1 MTSAVC
7 STMKRF
13 CYDRVLLSHIFTKLL
28 HIACCQ
34 VIRAMGS
41 MGRAMGTFTWLQETV
56 DPCCQVIRGTTVS
69 GGRELVTILFMACC
83 QVIRAM
89 DCTSQS
95 LQYQSRMTLGMESV
109 GTISLLIGGILQMRN
124 LPENGLGGQDQRPPR
139 VHLIDELVL
148 MRTLNDLYETH
159 RGEIVLDTYGL
170 YDAPIG
176 MRSTTITELEDIRI
190 RAAIRHLWRDYAEMY
205 GTLAFF
211 VRPQPQS
218 ISSRSASFHCVFV
231 VRFVDPLLN
240 LPLSWT
246 SVLVDQRIM
255 SPSGQGFTAIRTAAF
270 LDQQTSIVDVFHVVR
285 LSGSCFPHGIRIC
298 KVRWRGQDF
307 EYPSNLRPTSG
318 EYIVVEVSN
327 LEQHF
332 LNTDF
337 FFTGARRFALDGQRQ
352 FATTTGRHRDVI
364 WIWTHAVNEYNKP
377 LSYRVMTIV
386 IQDLLAPERLWNR
399 VMELWRDNRPPRS
412 ATIVH
417 VIPQPN
423 QDSGGLNRLHI
434 ILSFK
439 NFEGLTPVLILGQM
453 EVESGA
459 FARHELQW
467 IAKHCPT
474 TLRDQE
480 VVQCSGL
487 DDFMHSTNTEFVLKH
502 GDIYIDA
509 GATLTIQPGSLLTVR
524 IFISSLLSV
533 VRRLWSVLA
542 EHMHDDEHM
551 LLQTAMHRKYPVRST
566 FDVLSPPGNGAI
578 VDLRKDL
585 DWLDDFSQ
593 HSWGACIFDF
603 EGNAKSDVTNMVLE
617 IPLLSDL
624 AEKLHGEVPESAP
637 VDLLHRHIHLF
648 EEDIQPH
655 VRQLCFG
662 DHPQPSVLHIYTDGS
677 FDGSKPGESHV
688 GWGFAAFVCG
698 DGGYQLEHLAYGCI
712 LDDYCPVVHGIS
724 VPLNARTGETEA
736 LLQATIWSLTHLG
749 YYPVELYY
757 DAISVGHG
765 GTGQWNFPGGDKH
778 SRALRALIQYA
789 EQFHDRGFLGRHV
802 KAHTGVLGNEVANFL
817 ANYGRT
823 SQQVCG
829 ISQIDL
835 GTFLTGDRMPLEWLW
850 MQLVPQSHLD
860 ESYPAISPG
869 TLTAKGLTTD
879 PDVDKVFPAQLK
891 EKAQSDSKLTYA
903 NFFVATYN
911 VGSLQRTRGQDDHT
925 GMCPQEYLRRQAQ
938 SHGISCLMLQETRAR
953 TSGMILSDTHIRLI
967 AASQNGSGGTEIWL
981 AKRSSTGGA
990 LGIKQ
995 SDVLVLLSEP
1005 ELLCVRVQ
1013 WPYGLFLLISA
1024 HGPHSG
1030 YPKQDIEQ
1038 WWQRLSSIVDRF
1050 HTDINAWLVVGID
1063 ANTNFEDDFLPHQGG
1078 HGLAHHSNPIC
1089 KHFRTFL
1096 QRHDLFLPST
1106 FDDCHQGVTDT
1117 WRVNAE
1123 RKGARCDY
1131 VCLPLAWTS
1140 SKMTSQ
1146 NLPNLDAGTSTF
1158 DHMAVGV
1165 WCQLSFHKRRR
1176 PKSGFDTNKISSQLA
1191 AHGHELIPPLL
1202 DIPWTCDV
1210 HQHAAQFS
1218 DITTDWLRQHCG
1230 VEKSQP
1236 RAAYISSSTWRLRDQ
1251 RLEVARWIRHLH
1263 DFEALHRTRMAVV
1276 AWRMQRTYAEVAE
1289 DVFNLTWDI
1298 ERMKRRLYGLVRWSR
1313 SMLKRS
1319 LRADRT
1325 GYLEDVAF
1333 QATND
1338 HPGALFKHLRTVGIR
1353 GKNKRSPI
1361 QPLPC
1366 LRNLN
1371 GELVTTFQQWSEVW
1385 RQQFEKQ
1392 EDGHKRTRQDLLSL
1406 CIANQLWDR
1415 NVDVPVTWDQIPTLV
1430 DLEMSL
1436 RQTNTGK
1443 AYFDDGVPGELLHYG
1458 AHSLAP
1464 ALYPLLL
1471 KQWLFHREALLFKGG
1486 ILVPAYK
1493 KGDPTDTSNYRSL
1506 LVSPTLA
1513 KTFHR
1518 LLRKDVMG
1526 HFERQALPL
1535 QLGGRPGIAVSQAS
1549 QSLHLF
1555 LHHQKCLHKPAAV
1568 IFVDIRNAFYR
1579 LFRQHLVRQPVLPE
1593 AVRTLFEELDLPEAA
1608 YDDFRQQL
1616 YGNTA
1621 TEDAHIP
1628 QYLQSQIKEVLNST
1642 WFLVTGSDE
1651 VTEARRGS
1659 RPGDSMADLL
1669 FTIAFRHLLSK
1680 FQDTLRQEGVFTELW
1695 WSGRREPIAMDDCL
1709 QRQEVLG
1716 PIWADDLAIM
1726 LAADN
1731 SPILM
1736 QRVGKVA
1743 GVLID
1748 ILLVHGM
1755 QPNLKPSKSEVFV
1768 DLRGEG
1774 SVDCRRKIHEDDYKL
1789 HTTSEYLSEPLRIVG
1804 SYKHLGTWIQTN
1816 GKVVK
1821 ELRCRFGAAHQT
1833 ITKYK
1838 GAIFGNRAMAMHKK
1852 VQLFN
1857 TLVLSAVLYNSP
1869 TWMITRKHDVQ
1880 RLHSGIMKLYRRVTM
1895 GHLGP
1900 ITQKWSDEKVQ
1911 ASLELPDPLD
1921 LLHVHRLRY
1930 VQHLY
1935 RAGDAIVWATLQQH
1949 PYWWQ
1954 MLDKSLEWLRRHT
1967 LRTLPV
1973 ESCLERWDL
1982 WEPWLQGNGR
1992 AWRSIVRQAMV
2003 HSALQIRKESL
2014 RQDFH
2019 RQVCHIVLEA
2029 QVYVLPMDV
2038 GEWDQHACPRCKMV
2052 FKSCAAWSVHAFRK
2066 HGRRTPAR
2074 QFASGRS
2081 CDYCLKIFHDHMGLV
2096 NHLKNNPSC
2105 YWQYSTRG
2113 EVVQPEPSLGSAA
2126 EIKARAELRC
2136 PVTYAVGPQLPQQIV
2151 SDPIPT
2157 EDQHALLRAW
2167 REAIAGFEVETI
2179 HTEEVREALRI
2190 ATLETCLPPFEILY
2204 VAKSLRLQMQKDG
2217 EIIFGVGIHRGFTRF
2232 INEFTVEWLLGA
2244 SSKPTV
2250 ELRDPQ
2256 EVLQRWRQC
2265 EQRHQVV
2272 PKPLRFKQIL
2282 VAHLFS
2288 GRRRPD
2294 DFQEWATR
2302 EVWADQR
2309 FGIVPLS
2316 VDIIFSEEW
2325 GNLSN
2330 PRTFSWFVDAVT
2342 SQQLVAI
2349 LAGPPCET
2357 WSIARERGLYADD
2370 GPKPLRSSSSLSGF
2384 VGLTNR
2390 ETRQLCTGNEL
2401 LGVAITLATHLWL
2414 AGGIC
2419 IIEHPSEPKPEH
2431 APSIWRTESMQ
2442 FLLAHRENKRTLVHQ
2457 GYFGAK
2463 SAKPTE
2469 FMMTNAPSSVSQIF
2483 RCNQVRFDLPTYV
2496 SIGVDEHGKYA
2507 TSSLKEYPP
2516 ALNRALWQ
2524 VVSTQLRGRG
2534 FSEHPEDCPEGVLRN
2549 FSKLHALLDYDVKE
2563 MGPDYHPTTLN

>member
-1 MTSAVC
+1 M
-7 STMKRF
+7 F
-13 CYDRVLLSHIFTKLL
+13 
-28 HIACCQ
+28 
-34 VIRAMGS
+34 
-41 MGRAMGTFTWLQETV
+41 W
-56 DPCCQVIRGTTVS
+56 
-69 GGRELVTILFMACC
+69 
-83 QVIRAM
+83 
-89 DCTSQS
+89 
-95 LQYQSRMTLGMESV
+95 
-109 GTISLLIGGILQMRN
+109 
-124 LPENGLGGQDQRPPR
+124 RPP
-139 VHLIDELVL
+139 
-148 MRTLNDLYETH
+148 
-159 RGEIVLDTYGL
+159 
-170 YDAPIG
+170 
-176 MRSTTITELEDIRI
+176 TTI
-190 RAAIRHLWRDYAEMY
+190 
-205 GTLAFF
+205 GTA
-211 VRPQPQS
+211 
-218 ISSRSASFHCVFV
+218 
-231 VRFVDPLLN
+231 N
-240 LPLSWT
+240 
-246 SVLVDQRIM
+246 
-255 SPSGQGFTAIRTAAF
+255 
-270 LDQQTSIVDVFHVVR
+270 
-285 LSGSCFPHGIRIC
+285 
-298 KVRWRGQDF
+298 
-307 EYPSNLRPTSG
+307 
-318 EYIVVEVSN
+318 
-327 LEQHF
+327 
-332 LNTDF
+332 
-337 FFTGARRFALDGQRQ
+337 
-352 FATTTGRHRDVI
+352 
-364 WIWTHAVNEYNKP
+364 
-377 LSYRVMTIV
+377 
-386 IQDLLAPERLWNR
+386 
-399 VMELWRDNRPPRS
+399 
-412 ATIVH
+412 
-417 VIPQPN
+417 
-423 QDSGGLNRLHI
+423 
-434 ILSFK
+434 
-439 NFEGLTPVLILGQM
+439 
-453 EVESGA
+453 
-459 FARHELQW
+459 
-467 IAKHCPT
+467 
-474 TLRDQE
+474 
-480 VVQCSGL
+480 
-487 DDFMHSTNTEFVLKH
+487 
-502 GDIYIDA
+502 
-509 GATLTIQPGSLLTVR
+509 
-524 IFISSLLSV
+524 
-533 VRRLWSVLA
+533 
-542 EHMHDDEHM
+542 
-551 LLQTAMHRKYPVRST
+551 
-566 FDVLSPPGNGAI
+566 
-578 VDLRKDL
+578 
-585 DWLDDFSQ
+585 
-593 HSWGACIFDF
+593 
-603 EGNAKSDVTNMVLE
+603 
-617 IPLLSDL
+617 
-624 AEKLHGEVPESAP
+624 LHG
-637 VDLLHRHIHLF
+637 
-648 EEDIQPH
+648 Q
-655 VRQLCFG
+655 
-662 DHPQPSVLHIYTDGS
+662 S

-698 DGGYQLEHLAYGCI
+698 EGGYQLEHLAYGCI
-712 LDDYCPVVHGIS
+712 LDDHCPVVHGIP

-749 YYPVELYY
+749 YYLVELYY

-817 ANYGRT
+817 AQYGRT

-850 MQLVPQSHLD
+850 MQLVPQSPLD

-869 TLTAKGLTTD
+869 TLTAKGLTID
-879 PDVDKVFPAQLK
+879 PEVDKVFPAQLK

-911 VGSLQRTRGQDDHT
+911 VGSLQRSRCQDDHT
-925 GMCPQEYLRRQAQ
+925 GLCPQEYLRRQAQ

-953 TSGMILSDTHIRLI
+953 TSGMILSDTHIRLV
-967 AASQNGSGGTEIWL
+967 AACQNGSGGTEIWL

-1030 YPKQDIEQ
+1030 YPKHDIEQ

-1050 HTDINAWLVVGID
+1050 HTDKNAWLVVGID

-1106 FDDCHQGVTDT
+1106 FDAYHQGATDT

-1131 VCLPLAWTS
+1131 VCLPLVWTS

-1165 WCQLSFHKRRR
+1165 WCQLSFHKSRR
-1176 PKSGFDTNKISSQLA
+1176 PKSGFDTNKISSQLV

-1210 HQHAAQFS
+1210 HQHAAKFS

-1230 VEKSQP
+1230 
-1236 RAAYISSSTWRLRDQ
+1236 
-1251 RLEVARWIRHLH
+1251 
-1263 DFEALHRTRMAVV
+1263 
-1276 AWRMQRTYAEVAE
+1276 
-1289 DVFNLTWDI
+1289 
-1298 ERMKRRLYGLVRWSR
+1298 
-1313 SMLKRS
+1313 
-1319 LRADRT
+1319 
-1325 GYLEDVAF
+1325 
-1333 QATND
+1333 
-1338 HPGALFKHLRTVGIR
+1338 
-1353 GKNKRSPI
+1353 
-1361 QPLPC
+1361 
-1366 LRNLN
+1366 
-1371 GELVTTFQQWSEVW
+1371 
-1385 RQQFEKQ
+1385 
-1392 EDGHKRTRQDLLSL
+1392 
-1406 CIANQLWDR
+1406 
-1415 NVDVPVTWDQIPTLV
+1415 
-1430 DLEMSL
+1430 
-1436 RQTNTGK
+1436 
-1443 AYFDDGVPGELLHYG
+1443 
-1458 AHSLAP
+1458 
-1464 ALYPLLL
+1464 
-1471 KQWLFHREALLFKGG
+1471 
-1486 ILVPAYK
+1486 
-1493 KGDPTDTSNYRSL
+1493 
-1506 LVSPTLA
+1506 
-1513 KTFHR
+1513 
-1518 LLRKDVMG
+1518 
-1526 HFERQALPL
+1526 
-1535 QLGGRPGIAVSQAS
+1535 
-1549 QSLHLF
+1549 
-1555 LHHQKCLHKPAAV
+1555 
-1568 IFVDIRNAFYR
+1568 
-1579 LFRQHLVRQPVLPE
+1579 
-1593 AVRTLFEELDLPEAA
+1593 
-1608 YDDFRQQL
+1608 
-1616 YGNTA
+1616 
-1621 TEDAHIP
+1621 
-1628 QYLQSQIKEVLNST
+1628 
-1642 WFLVTGSDE
+1642 
-1651 VTEARRGS
+1651 
-1659 RPGDSMADLL
+1659 
-1669 FTIAFRHLLSK
+1669 
-1680 FQDTLRQEGVFTELW
+1680 
-1695 WSGRREPIAMDDCL
+1695 
-1709 QRQEVLG
+1709 
-1716 PIWADDLAIM
+1716 
-1726 LAADN
+1726 
-1731 SPILM
+1731 
-1736 QRVGKVA
+1736 
-1743 GVLID
+1743 
-1748 ILLVHGM
+1748 
-1755 QPNLKPSKSEVFV
+1755 
-1768 DLRGEG
+1768 
-1774 SVDCRRKIHEDDYKL
+1774 
-1789 HTTSEYLSEPLRIVG
+1789 
-1804 SYKHLGTWIQTN
+1804 
-1816 GKVVK
+1816 
-1821 ELRCRFGAAHQT
+1821 
-1833 ITKYK
+1833 
-1838 GAIFGNRAMAMHKK
+1838 
-1852 VQLFN
+1852 
-1857 TLVLSAVLYNSP
+1857 
-1869 TWMITRKHDVQ
+1869 
-1880 RLHSGIMKLYRRVTM
+1880 GIMRLYRRVTM

-1921 LLHVHRLRY
+1921 LLHVYRLRY

-2014 RQDFH
+2014 WQDFH
-2019 RQVCHIVLEA
+2019 RQVCHTVLEA
-2029 QVYVLPMDV
+2029 QVYVLPVDV

-2136 PVTYAVGPQLPQQIV
+2136 PVTYAVGPHLPQQIV
-2151 SDPIPT
+2151 SDPVPT

-2179 HTEEVREALRI
+2179 HTGDVREALRI

-2232 INEFTVEWLLGA
+2232 INEFTVEWLLGER
-2244 SSKPTV
+2244 SKPTV
-2250 ELRDPQ
+2250 ELKDPQ
-2256 EVLQRWRQC
+2256 EVLQRWRQG
-2265 EQRHQVV
+2265 EQRHRVV

-2294 DFQEWATR
+2294 DFQEWAAR
-2302 EVWADQR
+2302 EVWSDQR

-2342 SQQLVAI
+2342 SHQLVAI

-2370 GPKPLRSSSSLSGF
+2370 GPKPLRSSSALSGF

-2469 FMMTNAPSSVSQIF
+2469 FMMTNAPPSVSQIF